1 LALILADTDVL
12 IDYFAGRF
20 PIESRVRDLILA
32 EELRTSA
39 VTVFE
44 LLCGAKQDQEGDLI
58 RNFLTMIEILP
69 VDTVAAALAAA
80 EQRRLMSEG
89 YGIQTADALIAGV
102 ALANGLSLLT
112 RNTKHFARISGL
124 TLLPPS

>member
-1 LALILADTDVL
+1 MILADTDVL
-12 IDYFAGRF
+12 IDYFAGRS

-32 EELRTSA
+32 EELQTSA

-44 LLCGAKQDQEGDLI
+44 LLCGANQDQSGDLI
-58 RNFLTMIEILP
+58 RNFLTMIDILP

-89 YGIQTADALIAGV
+89 FSLPTADALIAGV
-102 ALANGLSLLT
+102 ALANDLSLLT
-112 RNTKHFARISGL
+112 RNTKHFARISRL
-124 TLLPPS
+124 RLLPQN